1 LCGATGQ
8 PALAKGLAVT
18 ERSSPLNQRLR
29 RLLGTGSLNAPPM
42 SAASDGRSRETD
54 TGLLF
59 ESQITRLSQALI
71 DLRAIDQQREAE
83 LCALRTQLNL
93 AQDRVQAALSEL
105 ETLIAALEAQ
115 LAPPGAATTLFER
128 MRARNAAT
136 ALGTD
141 RRAELVAW
149 LTTLKNLRT
158 QLRVVA
164 ERES

>member
-1 LCGATGQ
+1 MS
-8 PALAKGLAVT
+8 

-29 RLLGTGSLNAPPM
+29 RLLGTGSLNAPPT
-42 SAASDGRSRETD
+42 SAASDGRPRGTD

-71 DLRAIDQQREAE
+71 DLRTIDQQREAE
-83 LCALRTQLNL
+83 LCALRTQLSL

-105 ETLIAALEAQ
+105 DTLIDAFEAQ

-128 MRARNAAT
+128 MCARNATT
-136 ALGTD
+136 ALGAD

-149 LTTLKNLRT
+149 LTTLRSLRG
-158 QLRVVA
+158 QLRAVT